1 MTPISTYVS
10 ASGQTTYMTLGTMPI
25 GITDNMKIK
34 SRTDVITNSS
44 TEVFIVKTTDLEEFK
59 KKHGEFFKDPDG
71 REFKVDTEFWGP
83 SDLTELQEAWNSK
96 DPEKRIRIREIFG
109 SFGLGTGLLVPYA
122 VSKETRKALEFF
134 GHTDQEI
141 SSYEDQVNDHRTKAI
156 AASKTIAESLAW
168 KAMVRSGHG
177 RFIGRENDLKKFLD
191 DQGYKHIYWL

>member
-1 MTPISTYVS
+1 
-10 ASGQTTYMTLGTMPI
+10 MTLGTMPI

-59 KKHGEFFKDPDG
+59 KRHGEFFKDSDG

-96 DPEKRIRIREIFG
+96 DPEKRIRIRMIFD
-109 SFGLGTGLLVPYA
+109 SFRINYGILVPYVA
-122 VSKETRKALEFF
+122 SKETRKALEFF

-141 SSYEDQVNDHRTKAI
+141 SSYEDKVNDLRTKSI
-156 AASKTIAESLAW
+156 ASNKDIAESLAW

-177 RFIGRENDLKKFLD
+177 HFIGRETDLKKFLD
-191 DQGYKHIYWL
+191 DQGYHHVYWL

>member
-10 ASGQTTYMTLGTMPI
+10 ASGQTMYMTLGMMPI

-59 KKHGEFFKDPDG
+59 KKYGEFFKDDEG

-96 DPEKRIRIREIFG
+96 DPEKRVRIRQIFN
-109 SFGLGTGLLVPYA
+109 SFGLNYEVLVPYVA
-122 VSKETRKALEFF
+122 SRETRLALKFF

-141 SSYEDQVNDHRTKAI
+141 SSYEDQVNDRRTKAI
-156 AASKTIAESLAW
+156 AANKNIIESLAW
-168 KAMVRSGHG
+168 KAMVREGHG
-177 RFIGRENDLKKFLD
+177 RFIGRETDLKKFLD
-191 DQGYKHIYWL
+191 DQGYHHVYWL